1 MIYCNGVRR
10 RKNLHF
16 KKLSDLT
23 HADSIGG
30 KSSERKVKKTLRI
43 KESIC

>member
-1 MIYCNGVRR
+1 MVLEEE
-10 RKNLHF
+10 KNLHF